1 MTIDLVRRRLPA
13 MVLFLAFLAATLAAT
28 LPARAIEVERVV
40 SPSGIEAW
48 LVEDHTNPIVAL
60 RFAFRGGAALDPKG
74 KEGLAE
80 MVSSLLDEGAG
91 ELDTQAFQRRLED
104 MAITLRFDA
113 GLDTFSGRLRTLSAN
128 FGAAFDLLR
137 LALTRPRFDDEPV
150 ARMGSQILTMIQ
162 RNSEDPDVIASRAL
176 RRALFPDHPYG
187 RPVTGT
193 EDSVKAITAADLRRF
208 VAERLARDNLL
219 IGAVGDIAPD
229 QLAALL
235 DETFGGLPG
244 KAAAWRL
251 PEVTPIATGR
261 TIVVRKAVP
270 QSAILFAQ
278 AGIKRDDDDFY
289 PAYVMNYVLGGGG
302 FTSRLYGEVREKRGL
317 AYSVYTYLSPLASS
331 ALLQGGVGTANARV
345 AETLG
350 VVRAEWRRMAAD
362 GVEEAELAD
371 AKTYLTGSFPLRFS
385 SSGRIAA
392 ILVGMQLDRLGIDYL
407 DRRNGFVEAV
417 TRDDVNRVARRL
429 LDTEGLTTVVVGEP
443 EGVSSL
449 R

>member
-128 FGAAFDLLR
+128 LGAAFDLLR

-261 TIVVRKAVP
+261 TIVVRKVVP

>member
-128 FGAAFDLLR
+128 LGAAFDLLR

-150 ARMGSQILTMIQ
+150 ARMGSQILTIIQ